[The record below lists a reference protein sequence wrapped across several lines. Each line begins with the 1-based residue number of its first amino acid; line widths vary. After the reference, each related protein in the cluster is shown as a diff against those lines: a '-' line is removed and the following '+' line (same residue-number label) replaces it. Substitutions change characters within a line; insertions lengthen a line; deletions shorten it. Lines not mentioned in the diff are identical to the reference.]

1 MAQFRFP
8 NVSAEQ
14 AAKFE
19 QAGLEA
25 KVKSAE
31 ETTAAIAQ
39 QQAKK
44 LLVTPGEK
52 LRLQR
57 REEVLYSRPGE
68 PGSLTPVGR
77 VENGRVIYNNED
89 TSRSTTQTEK
99 NKSKVAK
106 PDKPR
111 PNPLDSYANYTYGLS
126 LHAMRIEKFNEV
138 VVKGKPYFTN
148 DDSVLIASGGR
159 RSENFKR
166 NPYFTTDFYIE
177 NLKMTTIIG
186 HNSRSRGT
194 NAIELSFT
202 IIEPLSLSFV
212 ERLLNVAES
221 YNIPNWDQMIFMLQ
235 IDYFANSDQGDLVTP
250 VPDQTKYI
258 PIKLIDMEIKASTKG
273 AEYRVNAIP
282 AGHMA
287 LLESSATTPV
297 IFEVLAENIGE
308 FFSSK
313 GTDVFSGFNPDG
325 GRTVDS
331 NRNDQ
336 GRASTPEFEVGVGI
350 PRVNRLP
357 NSATTSASQN
367 RTPTITIYSFQD
379 ALNSYQKLL
388 VNKKYQTHADEYKFV
403 VDKEIADCKIIH
415 SNKSN
420 PTSNLGL
427 SNKKND
433 NTNLDTTRELTRI
446 NAGTSI
452 LDVVN
457 QIIRNSSY
465 FTNIVKQA
473 TEATR
478 QEILEDPTQVYK
490 VLCEVEFK
498 EWDKKRNK
506 YQKIITFY
514 IKTFDYYNTK
524 SNYAKKSVPKTW
536 VKEYTYMY
544 TGTNQSVMDFSIDF
558 NTMFLTSVTA
568 FANKKAS
575 ALVNQENED
584 TNEIEQSGGQTRQ
597 LQVNRQ
603 QPRVALT
610 DVSSTSSSVLNE
622 EVVAANDFY
631 KSMMTSSRGDMI
643 NVDLKIHGD
652 PEFIKQDSV
661 FFSPSVASTGVTVGS
676 EAGSLNMDAS
686 EIFCNLIFR
695 TPEDIDQN
703 TGLYEF
709 GPKNKN
715 VFSGIYKII
724 QVTNNFERGVFTQN
738 LELIRLFNQ
747 EADRV
752 NARKIDAETVPES
765 QGNLVERDLFA
776 LANEA
781 PAVLPKDPAGE
792 TPELNVGR
800 TRQPIAPGQAR
811 FTPVLAPNALRDA
824 YRNGTTRPAV
834 NIDFDTLSPE
844 QTFPDLPPSA

>member
-1 MAQFRFP
+1 MAQFRLP

-19 QAGLEA
+19 QASLQA
-25 KVKSAE
+25 KVESAE

-44 LLVTPGEK
+44 LLMTPAEK
-52 LRLQR
+52 LKLQR
-57 REEVLYSRPGE
+57 KEEILYSRPG
-68 PGSLTPVGR
+68 GSLTPVGR
-77 VENGRVIYNNED
+77 VENGRIIYNED
-89 TSRSTTQTEK
+89 TPRTNTTQTEK
-99 NKSKVAK
+99 NKSKVDR
-106 PDKPR
+106 PEKPR

-126 LHAMRIEKFNEV
+126 LHALRVEKFNEV
-138 VVKGKPYFTN
+138 VVKGKPYYTN

-159 RSENFKR
+159 RTENFKR

-194 NAIELSFT
+194 NAIELSFV
-202 IIEPLSLSFV
+202 IIEPLSLSLV

-221 YNIPNWDQMIFMLQ
+221 YNVPNWDQMIFMLQ
-235 IDYFANSDQGDLVTP
+235 IDYFANTDQGDQANP
-250 VPDQTKYI
+250 VPNQSKYI
-258 PIKLIDMEIKASTKG
+258 PIKIIDMEIKASTKG

-297 IFEVLAENIGE
+297 IFEVLAETIGE

-313 GTDVFSGFNPDG
+313 GADVFSGYNFDG
-325 GRTVDS
+325 GRSIDS
-331 NRNDQ
+331 NRNDE
-336 GRASTPEFEVGVGI
+336 GRRSAPEFEVGVGI

-357 NSATTSASQN
+357 NNATTSASQN
-367 RTPTITIYSFQD
+367 RTPTVTIYSFQD

-388 VNKKYQTHADEYKFV
+388 TEKKYQSYADEYRFV

-415 SNKSN
+415 SNKAN

-427 SNKKND
+427 TNKKND
-433 NTNLDTTRELTRI
+433 NNNLDTSKELTRI
-446 NAGTSI
+446 NAGTTI
-452 LDVVN
+452 VDVIN

-465 FTNIVKQA
+465 FTNIIKEAQA
-473 TEATR
+473 STR
-478 QEILEDPTQVYK
+478 KEILEDPTQVYK
-490 VLCEVEFK
+490 VLSEVEFK

-514 IKTFDYYNTK
+514 VKTFDYYNTK
-524 SNYAKKSVPKTW
+524 SNFAKKSVPKTW
-536 VKEYTYMY
+536 VKEYNYMY
-544 TGTNQSVMDFSIDF
+544 TGTNQSVIDFSIDF

-568 FANKKAS
+568 FANKKAG

-584 TNEIEQSGGQTRQ
+584 TIEIEQTGGQTRQ

-603 QPRVALT
+603 QPRIALT
-610 DVSSTSSSVLNE
+610 DVSSTSTSVLNE

-661 FFSPSVASTGVTVGS
+661 FYSPALASTSITVGS
-676 EAGSLNMDAS
+676 DTGSLNMDAS

-695 TPEDIDQN
+695 TPEDINQS

-724 QVTNNFERGVFTQN
+724 QVTSMFERGQFTQN

-747 EADRV
+747 ESDSINTR
-752 NARKIDAETVPES
+752 RIDAETVPES
-765 QGNLVERDLFA
+765 QGSLTQRDLFA
-776 LANEA
+776 QANEA
-781 PAVLPKDPAGE
+781 PMALPKDPAEE

-800 TRQPIAPGQAR
+800 SRQPTATGQPR

-834 NIDFDTLSPE
+834 SIDFDALLPTQTLSE
-844 QTFPDLPPSA
+844 LPPSA